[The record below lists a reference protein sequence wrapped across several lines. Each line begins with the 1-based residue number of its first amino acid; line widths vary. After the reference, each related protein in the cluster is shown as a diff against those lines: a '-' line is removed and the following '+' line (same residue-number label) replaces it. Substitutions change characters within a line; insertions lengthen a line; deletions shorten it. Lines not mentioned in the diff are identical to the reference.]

1 MDKST
6 ASPSA
11 AASKQDKQTPAV
23 VAKAA
28 LRRMAVRQLEPTPV
42 NYARAWREEGGE
54 DTVEPL
60 TPAARAAL
68 QDFVAR
74 ILPSGAAKEP
84 LMEALASQR
93 WEQLSKALPDD
104 VASPAQQAQ
113 AWAELIDRLVRQLER
128 SGRGWTPGRKK
139 EGLQHVLVSARSD
152 VARLQQRL
160 KQLVNSWDGDGT
172 GNDVLVELDPAA
184 AAAASPPA
192 ATAAAATAPLA
203 MAAAAP
209 AEAVAATDDAVWHQ
223 ICAQLSGTLH
233 AALPGGDERAL
244 EVGQRLQA
252 LTGGFPAQRPG
263 EPELGALTEACDE
276 LRRVMQH
283 RHHLVDLLGSLVGEL
298 TQGLGDLSEDDS
310 WMRGQCE
317 AMRSELDEGLSARGV
332 RAVSDLLRSTRLRQQ
347 QVRVERGQAQDAL
360 KQLIHRM
367 LQDLGQLSD
376 HTGRFNANLGR
387 YVDVIGKAD
396 SIEGLA
402 DVVREMVDETR
413 TVHTLVSQTTERLQ
427 DEHTRAST
435 LATRV
440 NELEDE
446 LRRLS
451 EEVSTD
457 QLTQIANRRGLLRH
471 FETESGRAGRQDVPL
486 SIGILDL
493 DNFKRLNDTLGHQTG
508 DEALKFLARRVTE
521 ALRPSDTLARYGGE
535 EFVVLLPDT
544 PVDEGQKVLT
554 RVQRLLSAELF
565 MHEDK
570 QTFVTFSAGVT
581 LYRAGEPME
590 AALQRA
596 DEALYEAKRNGKNR
610 TCIG

>member
-1 MDKST
+1 MPMDK
-6 ASPSA
+6 PSA
-11 AASKQDKQTPAV
+11 TATAATAIAPKPDKNTPALL
-23 VAKAA
+23 AKAA
-28 LRRMAVRQLEPTPV
+28 LRRMALRQLEPTPA
-42 NYARAWREEGGE
+42 NYAKAWREEGGE
-54 DTVEPL
+54 DIPEPP
-60 TPAARAAL
+60 TPAARLAL
-68 QDFVAR
+68 QEFAGR

-84 LMEALASQR
+84 LVDALAAQR
-93 WEQLSKALPDD
+93 WDQLCKALPDD

-128 SGRGWTPGRKK
+128 SSKGWTPGRKK

-152 VARLQQRL
+152 VQRLQQRL
-160 KQLVNSWDGDGT
+160 RQLVSSWDGDT
-172 GNDVLVELDPAA
+172 GGADVSVAGEFPPSVPATTSGAMPEVALPADAPADNAAWHRVCQELAGAVQVALPSGDARAA
-184 AAAASPPA
+184 EVGERLTALAASFEGGRPA
-192 ATAAAATAPLA
+192 D
-203 MAAAAP
+203 
-209 AEAVAATDDAVWHQ
+209 EAVVA
-223 ICAQLSGTLH
+223 LS
-233 AALPGGDERAL
+233 
-244 EVGQRLQA
+244 Q
-252 LTGGFPAQRPG
+252 
-263 EPELGALTEACDE
+263 ACDE
-276 LRRVMQH
+276 ARRVLQH

-317 AMRSELDEGLSARGV
+317 AMQSELDEGLSARGV

-347 QVRVERGQAQDAL
+347 QVRAERSQAQSAL
-360 KQLIHRM
+360 KALIHRM

-376 HTGRFNANLGR
+376 QTGRFNANLGR
-387 YVDVIGKAD
+387 YVDVIGQAD

-402 DVVREMVDETR
+402 HVVREMVDETR

-427 DEHTRAST
+427 DEHAKAST
-435 LATRV
+435 LAARV
-440 NELEDE
+440 SELEDE

-457 QLTQIANRRGLLRH
+457 QLTQIANRRGLIRH
-471 FETESGRAGRQDVPL
+471 FETESARAGRQEIPL

-493 DNFKRLNDTLGHQTG
+493 DNFKKLNDTLGHQTG
-508 DEALKFLARRVTE
+508 DEALKFLARRVGAT
-521 ALRPSDTLARYGGE
+521 LRPTDTLARYGGE
-535 EFVVLLPDT
+535 EFVVLLPET

-581 LYRAGEPME
+581 LYRQGEPLE

-596 DEALYEAKRNGKNR
+596 DEALYEAKRSGKNR
-610 TCIG
+610 TCVG